1 MMMNI
6 LKSEQATFEQQ
17 EPRIFTDGP
26 DQGGLSVKIRHI
38 RLNPRFL
45 PYRFLLAAFFLIA
58 VIVAVPI
65 QTMRAGAQTQSNKI
79 PAPEATLGFKIGE
92 DRKLAKWDQFL
103 AYFGELAKASD
114 RIKFETLGK
123 TTLGRPFVVAT
134 ISSPENLKRL
144 DEFREVQ
151 RKLGDPRLLAKESES
166 AIGELIR
173 AGRTVVAITCSIH
186 STEVGG
192 TFTATELAYKLTSQN
207 TPEVKQI
214 LDNVIL
220 LLVPS
225 LNPDGTDIVADWYR
239 KTLGT
244 PSEGTTPPE
253 LYHHYTGHD
262 NNRDWYAFTQ
272 VETQLTVDKILNV
285 WRPQILHDIH
295 QMGGGGAR
303 LFVPPYMEPWE
314 PNIDPAIIAGV
325 NALGTSM
332 AWEVISGGKP
342 GVVFN
347 TMYDAWTPA
356 RAYAHYHAGLRVLS
370 ETASARLATPVEI
383 PLNRLGGGFNYDAK
397 SPSWN
402 FPSVWPGGKWTLR
415 DIVEYQTAG
424 ATALLNHAA
433 RHRELYLRNFYE
445 VSKRA
450 VEAVGGPFAIV
461 LPEPEPPASIS
472 NALKRI
478 KEGLNQVTGTKE
490 EKHEQ
495 SEQVVKNVIGEPS
508 TDAEVI
514 YYYKI
519 EGLDRLLSILRRGGV
534 EVMRASKDFVADGKN
549 YATGAHIV
557 FMKQPYGAFAR
568 TLLEPQVYPN
578 LREYPGGPPKRP
590 YDVTAHSLNLLMN
603 AKADF
608 IKAPF
613 TVDAKPE
620 PAALVIQSRV
630 RPNAGVRVAIYKN
643 YLPSM
648 DEGWTRW
655 MFDQYRFPYMS
666 LRDAEAREG
675 NLKAKYDAIIIPD
688 QSVNAIVNGLPGGAS
703 RGAATGDGGGDE
715 RVTGVYPEEYAG
727 GLGEAGV
734 KALRE
739 FVEAGGTVITFN
751 NASNFAI
758 EKLGA
763 PARNVLKG
771 VSARDFYCPGSI
783 LRAQLDSSSP
793 LAFGLEKESIAW
805 FESGPAFEITDQASA
820 RAIARYPES
829 ESPLLSGWVL
839 GDKLIRG
846 RAAMV
851 EAKIGKGRIILF
863 GFRPQYRAQ
872 SLATFPLLFNS
883 ILTSKS
889 DQ

>member
-1 MMMNI
+1 LHLSFAVNTLLVSDNEIKYPSRSEMESKKMMRKCHFR
-6 LKSEQATFEQQ
+6 LTVLLLFVL
-17 EPRIFTDGP
+17 T
-26 DQGGLSVKIRHI
+26 SV
-38 RLNPRFL
+38 
-45 PYRFLLAAFFLIA
+45 FF
-58 VIVAVPI
+58 
-65 QTMRAGAQTQSNKI
+65 MSSAGAQTRETTRDGNVPS
-79 PAPEATLGFKIGE
+79 PETTLGFKIGE

-114 RIKFETLGK
+114 RIKLDTLGK
-123 TTLGRPFVVAT
+123 TTMGRPFVVAT
-134 ISSPENLKRL
+134 ISAPENLKRL
-144 DEFREVQ
+144 DEFKEVQ
-151 RKLGDPRLLAKESES
+151 RKLSDPRLLANATES
-166 AIGELIR
+166 AINELIDKGKT
-173 AGRTVVAITCSIH
+173 AVVITCSIH

-207 TPEVKQI
+207 TPEVKGI
-214 LDNVIL
+214 LDNVII

-225 LNPDGTDIVADWYR
+225 LNPDGTDIVADWYQ

-244 PSEGTTPPE
+244 PAEGSAPPE

-272 VETQLTVDKILNV
+272 VETQLTVEKILNV

-314 PNIDPAIIAGV
+314 PNIDPAIISGV

-332 AWEVISGGKP
+332 AWEVISRGKP

-347 TMYDAWTPA
+347 TMYDAWSPA

-370 ETASARLATPVEI
+370 ETASARLATPVEV
-383 PLNRLGGGFNYDAK
+383 PFDRLGGGFNYDAK
-397 SPSWN
+397 EASWN
-402 FPSVWPGGKWTLR
+402 FPKPWSGGKWTLR
-415 DIVEYQTAG
+415 DIVDYQSAG
-424 ATALLNHAA
+424 ALALLNHAA

-445 VSKRA
+445 ISKRA
-450 VEAVGGPFAIV
+450 VEAKDGPYAIL
-461 LPEPEPPASIS
+461 LPEPETPASITD
-472 NALKRI
+472 ALKRI
-478 KEGLNQVTGTKE
+478 KEGLNQTSGTNE
-490 EKHEQ
+490 QQHEQ
-495 SEQVVKNVIGEPS
+495 GEQVVKNITGVPS
-508 TDAEVI
+508 TEDEVI

-519 EGLDRLLSILRRGGV
+519 EGIDRLLGILRRGGV
-534 EVMRASKDFVADGKN
+534 EVMRASKDFTAGGKK
-549 YATGAHIV
+549 YDAGTHII
-557 FMKQPYGAFAR
+557 FMKQPYGAFAK
-568 TLLEPQVYPN
+568 TLLEAQVYPD

-603 AKADF
+603 VKPVF
-608 IKAPF
+608 IKEPF
-613 TVDAKPE
+613 TVDGKPE

-630 RPNAGVRVAIYKN
+630 RSNAGARVAIYKN
-643 YLPSM
+643 HLPSM

-655 MFDQYRFPYMS
+655 VFDQYKFSYES
-666 LRDAEAREG
+666 LRDAQVRAG
-675 NLKAKYDAIIIPD
+675 NLKDKYDAIIIPD
-688 QSVNAIVNGLPGGAS
+688 QSVNALVNGLPGAAGRGETAGAEE
-703 RGAATGDGGGDE
+703 RGI
-715 RVTGVYPEEYAG
+715 YPAEYAG

-739 FVEAGGTVITFN
+739 FIEAGGTVITFN

-758 EKLGA
+758 EKLGV
-763 PARNVLKG
+763 PARNALKG
-771 VSARDFYCPGSI
+771 SSSRDFYCPGSI
-783 LRAQLDSSSP
+783 LRTQLDSSSP
-793 LAFGLEKESIAW
+793 LTFGIEKETIAW
-805 FESGPAFEITDQASA
+805 FENSPVFEITDPARA
-820 RAIARYPES
+820 RAIATYPAS
-829 ESPLLSGWVL
+829 ENPLLSGWIL

-851 EAKIGKGRIILF
+851 EAKIGKGRVILF

-883 ILTSKS
+883 ILTSKG

>member
-1 MMMNI
+1 MMINI
-6 LKSEQATFEQQ
+6 RRFAL
-17 EPRIFTDGP
+17 IILL
-26 DQGGLSVKIRHI
+26 LSVS
-38 RLNPRFL
+38 
-45 PYRFLLAAFFLIA
+45 LAGASS
-58 VIVAVPI
+58 
-65 QTMRAGAQTQSNKI
+65 RAQTQSATSDNNV
-79 PAPEATLGFKIGE
+79 PAPETAFGFKIGE
-92 DRKLAKWDQFL
+92 DRKLARWDQFL

-114 RIKFETLGK
+114 RIKLETLGK

-144 DEFREVQ
+144 DEFKEIQ
-151 RKLGDPRLLAKESES
+151 RKLADPRLLANQSES
-166 AIGELIR
+166 AIGELIG
-173 AGRTVVAITCSIH
+173 AGKTVVVITCNIH

-192 TFTATELAYKLTSQN
+192 TFTATELAHRLTSQN
-207 TPEVKQI
+207 TPEVKRI

-244 PSEGTTPPE
+244 PAEGATPPE
-253 LYHHYTGHD
+253 LYHHYVGHD

-295 QMGGGGAR
+295 QMGGSGAR
-303 LFVPPYMEPWE
+303 FFVPPYIDPWE
-314 PNIDPAIIAGV
+314 PNIDPVIIAGV
-325 NALGTSM
+325 SALGTSI
-332 AWEVISGGKP
+332 AWEMTSQGKS
-342 GVVFN
+342 GVVINGIF
-347 TMYDAWTPA
+347 DAWTPA
-356 RAYAHYHAGLRVLS
+356 RAYAHYHAGLRILS

-383 PLNRLGGGFNYDAK
+383 PFSALGGRQNYDAK
-397 SPSWN
+397 RASWN
-402 FPSVWPGGKWTLR
+402 FPKPWPGGKWTLR
-415 DIVEYQTAG
+415 NIVDYQSAG
-424 ATALLNHAA
+424 AMALLNHAA
-433 RHRELYLRNFYE
+433 RHRELYLRAFYE
-445 VSKRA
+445 ISKRA
-450 VEAVGGPFAIV
+450 VEATDRPYAIL
-461 LPEPEPPASIS
+461 LPEPEIPASLS
-472 NALKRI
+472 NALKRL
-478 KEGLNQVTGTKE
+478 KEGLNQVSGTNE

-495 SEQVVKNVIGEPS
+495 SEQVVKNIAGEPS
-508 TDAEVI
+508 TAAEVI

-519 EGLDRLLSILRRGGV
+519 EGLDRLIHILRRGGV
-534 EVMRASKDFVADGKN
+534 EVMRASKDFSADGKKYN
-549 YATGAHIV
+549 AGAHII
-557 FMKQPYGAFAR
+557 FMKQPYGAFAK
-568 TLLEPQVYPN
+568 TLLESQVYPN

-603 AKADF
+603 VKAVF
-608 IKAPF
+608 INEPF

-620 PAALVIQSRV
+620 PSALVIQSRV
-630 RPNAGVRVAIYKN
+630 RTNAGVRVAIYKN
-643 YLPSM
+643 HLPSM

-655 MFDQYRFPYMS
+655 IFDQYRFPYAS
-666 LRDAEAREG
+666 LRDAEVRAG
-675 NLKAKYDAIIIPD
+675 DLKAKYDAIIIPD
-688 QSVNAIVNGLPGGAS
+688 QSVNALVNGLPGAASPGEAAGAEE
-703 RGAATGDGGGDE
+703 TEE
-715 RVTGVYPEEYAG
+715 RVIGAYPAEYAG

-739 FVEAGGTVITFN
+739 FIGAGGTVITFN

-771 VSARDFYCPGSI
+771 VPARDFYCPGSI
-783 LRAQLDSSSP
+783 LRAQLDSSSS
-793 LAFGLEKESIAW
+793 LAFGVEKESIAW
-805 FESGPAFEITDQASA
+805 FENSPAFEITDPASA
-820 RAIARYPES
+820 RAIARYPEA
-829 ESPLLSGWVL
+829 ENPLLSGWIL

-851 EAKIGKGRIILF
+851 EANIGKGRVILF

>member
-1 MMMNI
+1 LHLAFADNTLLVSGYEIKYPSRSEMESKKMMRKCHFRPNVLI
-6 LKSEQATFEQQ
+6 LFVLMSVL
-17 EPRIFTDGP
+17 
-26 DQGGLSVKIRHI
+26 GGA
-38 RLNPRFL
+38 N
-45 PYRFLLAAFFLIA
+45 
-58 VIVAVPI
+58 
-65 QTMRAGAQTQSNKI
+65 AQTRETTGDGKVPS
-79 PAPEATLGFKIGE
+79 PEKTLGFKIGE

-103 AYFGELAKASD
+103 AYFGELTKASD
-114 RIKFETLGK
+114 RIKLDTLGK

-134 ISSPENLKRL
+134 ISAPENLKRL
-144 DEFREVQ
+144 DELKEIQ
-151 RKLGDPRLLAKESES
+151 RKLSDPRSLANATES
-166 AIGELIR
+166 AINELIGKGKT
-173 AGRTVVAITCSIH
+173 AVVITCSIH

-207 TPEVKQI
+207 TPEVKGI
-214 LDNVIL
+214 LDNVII

-225 LNPDGTDIVADWYR
+225 LNPDGTDIVADWYQ

-244 PSEGTTPPE
+244 PAEGSAPPE

-272 VETQLTVDKILNV
+272 VETQLTVEKILNV

-314 PNIDPAIIAGV
+314 PNIDPAVISGV

-347 TMYDAWTPA
+347 TMYDAWSPA

-370 ETASARLATPVEI
+370 ETASARLATPVEV
-383 PLNRLGGGFNYDAK
+383 PFDGLGGGFNYNAK
-397 SPSWN
+397 EASWN
-402 FPSVWPGGKWTLR
+402 FPKPWPGGKWTLR
-415 DIVEYQTAG
+415 DIVDYQSAG
-424 ATALLNHAA
+424 AMALLNHAA

-445 VSKRA
+445 ISKRA
-450 VEAVGGPFAIV
+450 VEANDGPYAIL
-461 LPEPEPPASIS
+461 LPEPETPASIID
-472 NALKRI
+472 ALKRI
-478 KEGLNQVTGTKE
+478 KEGLNQTSGTNE
-490 EKHEQ
+490 QQHEQ
-495 SEQVVKNVIGEPS
+495 GEQVVKKITGGPS
-508 TDAEVI
+508 TEDEVV

-519 EGLDRLLSILRRGGV
+519 EGLDRLLGILRRGGV
-534 EVMRASKDFVADGKN
+534 EVMRANKGFTAGGKQ
-549 YATGAHIV
+549 YDAGTHII
-557 FMKQPYGAFAR
+557 FMKQPYGAFAK
-568 TLLEPQVYPN
+568 TLLESQVYPD

-603 AKADF
+603 
-608 IKAPF
+608 IKPVFVKEPF
-613 TVDAKPE
+613 TVDDRPE

-630 RPNAGVRVAIYKN
+630 RSNAGARVAVYKN
-643 YLPSM
+643 HLPSM

-655 MFDQYRFPYMS
+655 VFDQYKFSYES
-666 LRDAEAREG
+666 LRDAQVRAG
-675 NLKAKYDAIIIPD
+675 NLNAKYDAIIIPD
-688 QSVNAIVNGLPGGAS
+688 QSVNALFNGLPGAAGRGETAGAE
-703 RGAATGDGGGDE
+703 E
-715 RVTGVYPEEYAG
+715 RVTGVYPAEYAG

-739 FVEAGGTVITFN
+739 FIEAGGTVITFN

-758 EKLGA
+758 EKLGV
-763 PARNVLKG
+763 PVRNALKG
-771 VSARDFYCPGSI
+771 RSSRDFYCPGSI
-783 LRAQLDSSSP
+783 LRMRLDSSSP
-793 LAFGLEKESIAW
+793 LTFGIEKETIAW
-805 FESGPAFEITDQASA
+805 FENSPAFEITDPAKA
-820 RAIARYPES
+820 RAIATYPAS
-829 ESPLLSGWVL
+829 ENPLLSGWIL

-851 EAKIGKGRIILF
+851 EAKIGKGRVILF

-883 ILTSKS
+883 ILTSKNE
-889 DQ
+889 Q

>member
-6 LKSEQATFEQQ
+6 RRFALTLLL
-17 EPRIFTDGP
+17 
-26 DQGGLSVKIRHI
+26 LS
-38 RLNPRFL
+38 LS
-45 PYRFLLAAFFLIA
+45 LAGA
-58 VIVAVPI
+58 PI
-65 QTMRAGAQTQSNKI
+65 HSTRAGAQTRNTTGDNNV
-79 PAPEATLGFKIGE
+79 PPPETALGFKIGE

-103 AYFGELAKASD
+103 AYFGELTKASD
-114 RIKFETLGK
+114 RIRLDTLGK

-134 ISSPENLKRL
+134 ISAPENLKRL
-144 DEFREVQ
+144 DEFKEIQ
-151 RKLGDPRLLAKESES
+151 RKLADPRLLASAGES
-166 AIGELIR
+166 AANDLIGM
-173 AGRTVVAITCSIH
+173 GKTVVAITCSIH

-207 TPEVKQI
+207 TPEVRRI
-214 LDNVIL
+214 LDDVIL

-244 PSEGTTPPE
+244 PAEGSSPPE
-253 LYHHYTGHD
+253 LYHHYAGHD

-314 PNIDPAIIAGV
+314 PNVDPAIIAGV

-332 AWEVISGGKP
+332 AWEVISRGKP
-342 GVVFN
+342 GVVFDS
-347 TMYDAWTPA
+347 MYDAWTPA
-356 RAYAHYHAGLRVLS
+356 RAYSHYHAGLRVLS
-370 ETASARLATPVEI
+370 ETASARLATPVEV
-383 PLNRLGGGFNYDAK
+383 PFDRLGGGFNYDAK
-397 SPSWN
+397 DASWN
-402 FPSVWPGGKWTLR
+402 FPKPWPGGKWTLR
-415 DIVEYQTAG
+415 DIVDYQSAG
-424 ATALLNHAA
+424 AMALLNHAA

-445 VSKRA
+445 ISKRA
-450 VEAVGGPFAIV
+450 VEAKDGPYAIL
-461 LPEPEPPASIS
+461 LPEPETPASIS
-472 NALKRI
+472 DALKRL
-478 KEGLNQVTGTKE
+478 KEGLNQVSGTDQ
-490 EKHEQ
+490 EKHER
-495 SEQVVKNVIGEPS
+495 SEQIVKNITGEPS
-508 TDAEVI
+508 TAAEVV
-514 YYYKI
+514 YYYKT
-519 EGLDRLLSILRRGGV
+519 EGLDRAMNILRRGGV
-534 EVMRASKDFVADGKN
+534 EVMRASKDFTAGGKK
-549 YATGAHIV
+549 YAAGAHII
-557 FMKQPYGAFAR
+557 FMKQPYGAFAKA
-568 TLLEPQVYPN
+568 LLEAQVYPD

-603 AKADF
+603 VKAVF
-608 IKAPF
+608 IKEPF
-613 TVDAKPE
+613 AVDAKPE

-630 RPNAGVRVAIYKN
+630 RSNAGARVAIYKN
-643 YLPSM
+643 HLPSM

-655 MFDQYRFPYMS
+655 VFDQYRFPYAS
-666 LRDAEAREG
+666 LLDAEVRAG
-675 NLKAKYDAIIIPD
+675 GLKAKYDAIIIPD
-688 QSVNAIVNGLPGGAS
+688 QSVNALVNGLPGAAGKASEAAGAE
-703 RGAATGDGGGDE
+703 E
-715 RVTGVYPEEYAG
+715 RITGVYPAEYAG
-727 GLGEAGV
+727 GLGESGV

-739 FVEAGGTVITFN
+739 FIEAGGTVITLN

-758 EKLGA
+758 EKLGV

-771 VSARDFYCPGSI
+771 VPARDFYCPGSI

-793 LAFGLEKESIAW
+793 LAFGQEKESVAW
-805 FESGPAFEITDQASA
+805 FENSPAFEVTDPASA

-829 ESPLLSGWVL
+829 ENPLLSGWIL

-851 EAKIGKGRIILF
+851 EANIGKGRVILF

>member
-1 MMMNI
+1 MNI
-6 LKSEQATFEQQ
+6 S
-17 EPRIFTDGP
+17 R
-26 DQGGLSVKIRHI
+26 SW
-38 RLNPRFL
+38 
-45 PYRFLLAAFFLIA
+45 LAAVLLIA
-58 VIVAVPI
+58 SLAVIPPQA
-65 QTMRAGAQTQSNKI
+65 MRAGAQTQSNNV
-79 PAPEATLGFKIGE
+79 PAPETKLGFKIGE
-92 DRKLAKWDQFL
+92 DRKLAKWEQFL
-103 AYFGELAKASD
+103 AYFGELAKTSD
-114 RIKFETLGK
+114 RVKFETLGK

-134 ISSPENLKRL
+134 ISSSENLKRL
-144 DEFREVQ
+144 DEFKEIQ
-151 RKLGDPRLLAKESES
+151 RRLADPRLLANESES
-166 AIGELIR
+166 AIGELIKT
-173 AGRTVVAITCSIH
+173 GRTVVVITCSIH

-192 TFTATELAYKLTSQN
+192 TFTATELAYRLTSQN
-207 TPEVKQI
+207 TPEIKRI
-214 LDNVIL
+214 LENVIL

-244 PSEGTTPPE
+244 PSEGSSPPE

-272 VETQLTVDKILNV
+272 VETRLTVDKILNV

-314 PNIDPAIIAGV
+314 PNIDPAIVAGV

-332 AWEVISGGKP
+332 AWEVISRGKA

-356 RAYAHYHAGLRVLS
+356 RAYTHYHAGLRILS
-370 ETASARLATPVEI
+370 ETASARLATPVEV
-383 PLNRLGGGFNYDAK
+383 PFNRLGGGFNYDAK
-397 SPSWN
+397 APSWN
-402 FPSVWPGGKWTLR
+402 FPAAWPGGKWTLR
-415 DIVEYQTAG
+415 DIVDYQTEG
-424 ATALLNHAA
+424 AMALLNHAA
-433 RHRELYLRNFYE
+433 RHRELYLSSFYE
-445 VSKRA
+445 ISKRA
-450 VEAVGGPFAIV
+450 VEARGGPFAIL
-461 LPEPEPPASIS
+461 LPEPEPPASL
-472 NALKRI
+472 ADAFKRV
-478 KEGLNQVTGTKE
+478 KDGLNQVSGTRE

-495 SEQVVKNVIGEPS
+495 SEQIVKNITGEPS

-514 YYYKI
+514 YYYKT
-519 EGLDRLLSILRRGGV
+519 EGLDRALNILRRGGV
-534 EVMRASKDFVADGKN
+534 EVMRANKDFVADGKK
-549 YATGAHIV
+549 YAAGAHII
-557 FMKQPYGAFAR
+557 FMKQPYAAFAK
-568 TLLEPQVYPN
+568 TLLESQVYPD

-603 AKADF
+603 VKAVF
-608 IKAPF
+608 IKERF
-613 TVDAKPE
+613 EVEAKPE

-655 MFDQYRFPYMS
+655 MFDQYRFPYAS

-675 NLKAKYDAIIIPD
+675 NLRAKYDAIIIPD
-688 QSVNAIVNGLPGGAS
+688 QSVGALVNGLPGAGGRAGGA
-703 RGAATGDGGGDE
+703 GDSGGEE
-715 RVTGVYPEEYAG
+715 RITGVYPAEYAG

-739 FVEAGGTVITFN
+739 FIEAGGTVITFN

-783 LRAQLDSSSP
+783 LRAQLDSSNP

-805 FESGPAFEITDQASA
+805 FENSPAFEITDRASA
-820 RAIARYPES
+820 TAIARYPES
-829 ESPLLSGWVL
+829 ENPLLSGWIL

-851 EAKIGKGRIILF
+851 EAKIGKGRVILF

-889 DQ
+889 EQ

>member
-6 LKSEQATFEQQ
+6 RRFALTLLL
-17 EPRIFTDGP
+17 
-26 DQGGLSVKIRHI
+26 LSVT
-38 RLNPRFL
+38 
-45 PYRFLLAAFFLIA
+45 LAGA
-58 VIVAVPI
+58 PI
-65 QTMRAGAQTQSNKI
+65 HSTRAGAQTRNTTGGNNV
-79 PAPEATLGFKIGE
+79 PPPETALGFKIGE
-92 DRKLAKWDQFL
+92 ERKLAKWDQFL

-114 RIKFETLGK
+114 RIKLDTLGK

-144 DEFREVQ
+144 DEFKEIQ
-151 RKLGDPRLLAKESES
+151 RKLGDPRLLANASES
-166 AIGELIR
+166 AANELI
-173 AGRTVVAITCSIH
+173 GLGKTVVAITCSIH

-207 TPEVKQI
+207 TPEVRRI

-244 PSEGTTPPE
+244 PAEGSSPPE

-314 PNIDPAIIAGV
+314 PNVDPAIVAGV

-332 AWEVISGGKP
+332 AWEVISQGKA
-342 GVVFN
+342 GVVFD

-356 RAYAHYHAGLRVLS
+356 RAYTHYHAGLRILS
-370 ETASARLATPVEI
+370 ETASARLATPVEL
-383 PLNRLGGGFNYDAK
+383 PFDRLGGGFNYDAK
-397 SPSWN
+397 NASWN
-402 FPSVWPGGKWTLR
+402 FPQPWPGGKWTLR
-415 DIVEYQTAG
+415 DIVDYQSAG
-424 ATALLNHAA
+424 AMALLNHAA

-445 VSKRA
+445 ISKRA
-450 VEAVGGPFAIV
+450 VEAKDRPYAIL
-461 LPEPEPPASIS
+461 LPEPETPASIS
-472 NALKRI
+472 DALKRL
-478 KEGLNQVTGTKE
+478 KEGLNQVKGTE
-490 EKHEQ
+490 QEKHEQ
-495 SEQVVKNVIGEPS
+495 SEQVVKNITGEPS
-508 TDAEVI
+508 TAAEVV
-514 YYYKI
+514 YYYKT
-519 EGLDRLLSILRRGGV
+519 EGLDRALNILRRGGV
-534 EVMRASKDFVADGKN
+534 EVMRASKDFTAGGKK
-549 YATGAHIV
+549 YDAGAHII
-557 FMKQPYGAFAR
+557 FMKQPYGAFAKA
-568 TLLEPQVYPN
+568 LLEAQVYPD

-603 AKADF
+603 VKAVF
-608 IKAPF
+608 VKEPF
-613 TVDAKPE
+613 AVDAKPE

-630 RPNAGVRVAIYKN
+630 RSNAGARVALYKN
-643 YLPSM
+643 HLPSM

-655 MFDQYRFPYMS
+655 VFDQYRFPYDS
-666 LRDAEAREG
+666 VRDAEVRAG
-675 NLKAKYDAIIIPD
+675 GLKAKYDAIIIPD
-688 QSVNAIVNGLPGGAS
+688 QSVNALVNGLPGAASGAS
-703 RGAATGDGGGDE
+703 EAAGAEE
-715 RVTGVYPEEYAG
+715 RITGVYPAEYAG

-739 FVEAGGTVITFN
+739 FIEAGGTVIALN

-771 VSARDFYCPGSI
+771 VPARDFYCPGSI

-793 LAFGLEKESIAW
+793 LAFGLEKESVAW
-805 FESGPAFEITDQASA
+805 FENSPAFEVTDPASA
-820 RAIARYPES
+820 RVIARYPES
-829 ESPLLSGWVL
+829 ENPLLSGWIL

-851 EAKIGKGRIILF
+851 EANIGKGRVILF

-883 ILTSKS
+883 ILTSKG

>member
-1 MMMNI
+1 LHLAVAANTLLVSGNEIKYPSRSELESKKMMRKRHFRSI
-6 LKSEQATFEQQ
+6 VLLLFVLT
-17 EPRIFTDGP
+17 
-26 DQGGLSVKIRHI
+26 SVPKG
-38 RLNPRFL
+38 
-45 PYRFLLAAFFLIA
+45 
-58 VIVAVPI
+58 
-65 QTMRAGAQTQSNKI
+65 AGAQIRETTSDGNV
-79 PAPEATLGFKIGE
+79 PSPEATLGFKIGE

-103 AYFGELAKASD
+103 AYFGELAKTSD
-114 RIKFETLGK
+114 RIKLDTLGK

-134 ISSPENLKRL
+134 ISTPENLKRL
-144 DEFREVQ
+144 DEFKEIQ
-151 RKLGDPRLLAKESES
+151 RKLSDPRSLANANES
-166 AIGELIR
+166 AINELISKGKT
-173 AGRTVVAITCSIH
+173 AVVITCSIH

-207 TPEVKQI
+207 TPEVKRI
-214 LDNVIL
+214 LDNVIV

-225 LNPDGTDIVADWYR
+225 LNPDGTDIVADWYQ

-244 PSEGTTPPE
+244 PAEGSAPPE

-272 VETQLTVDKILNV
+272 LETQLTVEKILNV

-314 PNIDPAIIAGV
+314 PNIDPAIISGV

-332 AWEVISGGKP
+332 AWEVISLGKP

-347 TMYDAWTPA
+347 TMYDAWSPA

-370 ETASARLATPVEI
+370 ETASARLATPVEV
-383 PLNRLGGGFNYDAK
+383 PFDGLGGGFNYNAK
-397 SPSWN
+397 EASWN
-402 FPSVWPGGKWTLR
+402 FPKPWPGGKWTLR
-415 DIVEYQTAG
+415 DIVDYQCAG
-424 ATALLNHAA
+424 AMALLNHAA

-445 VSKRA
+445 ISKRA
-450 VEAVGGPFAIV
+450 VEAKGGPYAIL
-461 LPEPEPPASIS
+461 LPEPETPASIAD
-472 NALKRI
+472 ALKRI
-478 KEGLNQVTGTKE
+478 KEGLNRTSGTNE
-490 EKHEQ
+490 QQHEQ
-495 SEQVVKNVIGEPS
+495 GEQVVKNVTGGPS
-508 TDAEVI
+508 TEDEVI

-519 EGLDRLLSILRRGGV
+519 EGLDRLLGILRRGGV
-534 EVMRASKDFVADGKN
+534 EVMRASKDFTAGGKK
-549 YATGAHIV
+549 YAAGTHIV
-557 FMKQPYGAFAR
+557 FMKQPYGGFAK
-568 TLLEPQVYPN
+568 TLLESQVYPD

-603 AKADF
+603 VEPVF
-608 IKAPF
+608 IKEPF
-613 TVDAKPE
+613 TVDNRPE

-630 RPNAGVRVAIYKN
+630 RSNAGARVAIYKN
-643 YLPSM
+643 HLPSM

-655 MFDQYRFPYMS
+655 VFDQYKFSYES
-666 LRDAEAREG
+666 LRDAQVRAG
-675 NLKAKYDAIIIPD
+675 NLKANYDAIIIPD
-688 QSVNAIVNGLPGGAS
+688 QSVNALVNGLPGAAGRGDAPGAE
-703 RGAATGDGGGDE
+703 E
-715 RVTGVYPEEYAG
+715 RGVYPEEYAG

-758 EKLGA
+758 EKLGV
-763 PARNVLKG
+763 PVRNALKG
-771 VSARDFYCPGSI
+771 RSSRDFYCPGSI

-793 LAFGLEKESIAW
+793 LTFGIEKETIAW
-805 FESGPAFEITDQASA
+805 FENGPVFEITDPARA
-820 RAIARYPES
+820 RAIATYPAS
-829 ESPLLSGWVL
+829 ENPLLSGWIL
-839 GDKLIRG
+839 GDKLVRG

-851 EAKIGKGRIILF
+851 EAKIGKGRAILF

-872 SLATFPLLFNS
+872 SLATFPLLFNA
-883 ILTSKS
+883 ILTSKT